1 MVHANGVLCDEEPM
15 ATELDHD
22 GHLESMDWVDED
34 DAARAAYA
42 HIMPS
47 VVLYDPILLSTDCLF
62 THRTLASMSHAC
74 ADWLHALYR
83 NWDDQTPVL
92 TEAFLRWKHNITSTL
107 AGEDSVHIFHAL
119 TITMSCKPITF
130 IPCSLQH

>member
-1 MVHANGVLCDEEPM
+1 MPGPLSAQRYMQMVHCATKNQWLPM
-15 ATELDHD
+15 ATELDHN

-34 DAARAAYA
+34 DEGLSAAGGEIDDAAQAAYA

-47 VVLYDPILLSTDCLF
+47 VVLYDPILLSTDRLF

-74 ADWLHALYR
+74 ADQLHALYR

-92 TEAFLRWKHNITSTL
+92 T
-107 AGEDSVHIFHAL
+107 
-119 TITMSCKPITF
+119 
-130 IPCSLQH
+130 